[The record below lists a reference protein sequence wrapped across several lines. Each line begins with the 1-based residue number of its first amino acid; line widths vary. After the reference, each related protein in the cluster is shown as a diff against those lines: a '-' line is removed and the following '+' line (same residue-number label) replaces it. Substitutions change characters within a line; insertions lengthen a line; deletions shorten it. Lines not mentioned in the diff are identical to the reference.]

1 MSKLL
6 LVDGHAILHR
16 AYHALPFLSNEKN
29 ELTGAIYGFLAILL
43 RTTNNLKPTHLIVT
57 FDRKEPTFRK
67 KILVSYQAQ
76 RPKPPEELIS
86 QILRLHELL
95 EKMGIRIFEAAGYEA
110 DDVIGT
116 LTQQAKGEEVVIIT
130 GDRDILQLVN
140 SKTKVLMPVKGIS
153 ESRLYGEDEVVERMG
168 VAPNEIIDLKALI
181 GDASD
186 NYSGVPGIG
195 PKTAIN
201 LIKKYKTLEG
211 IYQNINEIEGK
222 VKEKLIKGEESAKI
236 SKTLATITKDAP
248 VELNWNNCKLIRLDN
263 PYIVSLFEEWGF
275 RSLVP
280 RLSGN
285 MNQESRIKNQENK
298 KQKKIEVKKTNVEQ
312 TSLF

>member
-29 ELTGAIYGFLAILL
+29 EQTGAIYGFLAILL
-43 RTTNNLKPTHLIVT
+43 RTINNIKPTHLIVT

-67 KILVSYQAQ
+67 KILVSYQSQ

-95 EKMGIRIFEAAGYEA
+95 EKMGIKIFEAAGYEA

-116 LTQQAKGEEVVIIT
+116 LTKQAKGEEVVIIT

-140 SKTKVLMPVKGIS
+140 SKIKVLMPVKGIS
-153 ESRLYGEDEVVERMG
+153 ESRLYGEEEVVERMG
-168 VAPNEIIDLKALI
+168 VRPNEIIDLKALI

-186 NYSGVPGIG
+186 NYLGVPGIG
-195 PKTAIN
+195 PKTATA
-201 LIKKYKTLEG
+201 LIKKYRTLEG
-211 IYQNINEIEGK
+211 IYQNIDEIEGK
-222 VKEKLIKGEESAKI
+222 VKEKLINGKKSAKI
-236 SKTLATITKDAP
+236 SKTLATIIKDAP
-248 VELNWNNCKLIRLDN
+248 VELNWNNCKLIKLDN
-263 PYIVSLFEEWGF
+263 PYIVTLFEEWGF

-280 RLSGN
+280 RLLGN
-285 MNQESRIKNQENK
+285 IELEKKPKKK
-298 KQKKIEVKKTNVEQ
+298 KQVKQSINSEQ